1 MRGPTAERRAYH
13 SWISPIS
20 PDGFPHQ
27 VEIEKLKLD
36 HEREIAEL
44 RLEHKKHLE
53 RQLTVLT
60 GSAEQVKAMQ
70 TEQQKE
76 ERIERIR
83 QRVRACVRACMRA
96 CVRACCRLRTSD
108 DD

>member
-1 MRGPTAERRAYH
+1 MRGLTAERR
-13 SWISPIS
+13 SIPLKIS

-60 GSAEQVKAMQ
+60 GSAEQMKAMQ

-83 QRVRACVRACMRA
+83 QRVRACVRAC
-96 CVRACCRLRTSD
+96 CRLRTSAD
-108 DD
+108 D